1 MLRFAVQTILAAVDR
16 GISRADGAAAVA
28 AEGQKTP
35 GLHWRRSR
43 SASAAIAVAARW
55 GVLACSIGLLAEA
68 RILAAPID
76 RYFKV
81 QIVRICN
88 TAGTVCA
95 ATPDFPAETTK
106 IYAQAGILPIFLP
119 ILNYNNSAVLNGS
132 NGIPAISQ
140 AIFGCPGGC
149 AIPSTTLYAFFANT
163 LNNTIYGNAWLDDNG
178 SAFDASLIANYN
190 GGIGRRDTFAHEL
203 GHNLGLDHF
212 EVAQNLM
219 ASGGVRAIP
228 SSVADINPSGA
239 QLDQLTA
246 SQISTLRNSQFV
258 FADNVPAPLPVVGA
272 AAAFGWSRR
281 LRRRLRAQS

>member
-1 MLRFAVQTILAAVDR
+1 MLRAAVQTILATVDR
-16 GISRADGAAAVA
+16 GINRADGAAAVA
-28 AEGQKTP
+28 ATGRKAA

-43 SASAAIAVAARW
+43 SPSAAIAGAVRW
-55 GVLACSIGLLAEA
+55 SVLACSIGLLAEA
-68 RILAAPID
+68 RVLAAPID

-81 QIVRICN
+81 QIVRICDD
-88 TAGTVCA
+88 AGSVCA
-95 ATPDFPAETTK
+95 ATPYFPAEATK

-132 NGIPAISQ
+132 NGIEAISQ
-140 AIFGCPGGC
+140 AAFGCPGPC
-149 AIPSTTLYAFFANT
+149 VPLSTTLYAFFANT
-163 LNNTIYGNAWLDDNG
+163 LDNTIYGNAWLNDNG
-178 SAFDASLIANYN
+178 SAFDASLISNYN

-246 SQISTLRNSQFV
+246 NQISTLRSSRFV